1 MRDRGEGGTFRVR
14 LVDGTRTV
22 ALEGRA
28 VLSCGVGGDS
38 GDEDEVEALLVKK

>member
-1 MRDRGEGGTFRVR
+1 MVGCAIEVKGGRF
-14 LVDGTRTV
+14 
-22 ALEGRA
+22 GRA